1 MTIFIITGRYSKDGM
16 AGLVAQPEGR
26 AKALTELFGAVGGRL
41 VDIYFTLGEHDV
53 LVIAEAPD
61 ERAVLAA
68 LLPVASSGAVTELKT
83 CVAYRAA
90 DVAAAVAKAKAV
102 TYRPPGKA

>member
-1 MTIFIITGRYSKDGM
+1 MSIFITTGRYSKDSI
-16 AGLVAQPEGR
+16 AGLMAQPEGR
-26 AKALTELFGAVGGRL
+26 AKAISDLFAGVGGRL
-41 VDIYFTLGEHDV
+41 IDIYFTLGEHDF

-61 ERAVLAA
+61 EKAALAA
-68 LLPVASSGAVTELKT
+68 LLPVGASGAVSDMKT

-90 DVAAAVAKAKAV
+90 DVAAAAQKAKSV